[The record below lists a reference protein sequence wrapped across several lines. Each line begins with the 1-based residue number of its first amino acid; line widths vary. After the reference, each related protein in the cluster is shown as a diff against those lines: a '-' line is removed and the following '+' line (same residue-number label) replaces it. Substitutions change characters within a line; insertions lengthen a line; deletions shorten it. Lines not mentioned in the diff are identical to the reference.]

1 MRPLTFAALLLA
13 LGLSACASSPD
24 PTYYTLAPVPGAPQ
38 GAQTAP
44 GPVELRRIG
53 LAGYLDRAEI
63 VRADSGYRL
72 RLAHNDLWGEP
83 LGDMI
88 GRVLAQDLTQRLPGI
103 AVISEAG
110 AISAGGDRIV
120 EVDIQR
126 FDADRSGNVVL
137 LAQTSVRRRG
147 VEGSGLTSTV
157 RFDVHPAGAG
167 ADALVAAMSAA
178 LGQLADS
185 IAVQLQALRPAPPA
199 SVAPGV

>member
-13 LGLSACASSPD
+13 LGLSACASSPN

-38 GAQTAP
+38 HAQGVP

-126 FDADRSGNVVL
+126 FDADRSGDVVL

-147 VEGSGLTSTV
+147 VEGSGLTRTV
-157 RFDVHPAGAG
+157 QFDVRPAGAG

-185 IAVQLQALRPAPPA
+185 IAVQLQALPPAPSA
-199 SVAPGV
+199 SAPGV